1 MFQGWHTTS
10 YTNTIS
16 LISGFMII
24 FSGVYLLDM
33 VAPMTSLSSS
43 SLLEIPFTSSSY
55 RVSSSVA
62 VNEKDS
68 NWDDQSTT
76 DTEGESL
83 QPNMI
88 RNRPRALS
96 V

>member
-1 MFQGWHTTS
+1 
-10 YTNTIS
+10 
-16 LISGFMII
+16 MII

>member
-1 MFQGWHTTS
+1 MFQGWHTSS
-10 YTNTIS
+10 YGNTIS
-16 LISGFMII
+16 LICGFMII

-33 VAPMTSLSSS
+33 VAPMTNLTSS
-43 SLLEIPFTSSSY
+43 SLLELPFSSSSC

-62 VNEKDS
+62 VTEKNDD
-68 NWDDQSTT
+68 WDQDNT
-76 DTEGESL
+76 DTEDDL
-83 QPNMI
+83 QPNAI